1 MKVWTFRLK
10 KSSNLPKIFRLTTL
24 CTGFSV
30 LFGRKNKY
38 SIHVSKSETSL
49 HIVLFCRNIFFSLL
63 ADSFHI
69 LPSNNLQIETNITT
83 SQIPTIIHCLGKI
96 ASKHGEETYPL
107 HSNAFRWEYTFDL
120 KGTWKETMIFSKVVF
135 TVRYTKTNNCPHFF
149 CH

>member
-1 MKVWTFRLK
+1 MFL
-10 KSSNLPKIFRLTTL
+10 NLRHLYK
-24 CTGFSV
+24 
-30 LFGRKNKY
+30 
-38 SIHVSKSETSL
+38 

-120 KGTWKETMIFSKVVF
+120 KGTWNETMIFSKVVF
-135 TVRYTKTNNCPHFF
+135 TMRYTKTNNCPHFF
-149 CH
+149 AIKVYVFLEGHKKLQNLHRLFDNYLVCVKSIMKIL

>member
-1 MKVWTFRLK
+1 M
-10 KSSNLPKIFRLTTL
+10 
-24 CTGFSV
+24 
-30 LFGRKNKY
+30 Y
-38 SIHVSKSETSL
+38 SIRVSKSETSL

-107 HSNAFRWEYTFDL
+107 HSNAFR
-120 KGTWKETMIFSKVVF
+120 
-135 TVRYTKTNNCPHFF
+135 
-149 CH
+149 